1 MLGVVMRTV
10 FVVGTRGIPD
20 VEGGAEK
27 NAERLFPLI
36 VQRGWRVIV
45 GGLRPNIKTPTYR
58 GVELW
63 AAPTSN
69 LLKTDKLLYYVRA
82 VLHAIKLKPDIVHFQ
97 ELGSAIFLF
106 FYKLLGCRIVV
117 RYGSADYLLPKWG
130 LIGRLGFRLAEY
142 QLRFADAV
150 IVVTPALADRLK
162 ERGVRNNVHVIANA
176 IDARS
181 EFEEG
186 HVPEVKRPYIL
197 AVGRVTIQKNFHRLI
212 EGFRIFA
219 DRHPDVTLVIAGGID
234 DERYVNAE
242 IVPLLDDRVEMLG
255 RLPRSA
261 MGGLYERASLYVNS
275 SIHEGSS
282 NAVLEAVSW
291 NCPILLSDI
300 PENRDFGLDNDNYF
314 AAEDPVAVAEALG
327 RAYENQDAYRTP
339 KGPFPVW
346 EDVAWETDRIY
357 TMLCTPE
364 VPAKAV
370 VEQPAV

>member
-1 MLGVVMRTV
+1 MRTV

-36 VQRGWRVIV
+36 AQRGWRVVV
-45 GGLRPNIKTPTYR
+45 GGLRPNITAPTYR

-63 AAPTSN
+63 AAPTSY

-82 VLHAIKLKPDIVHFQ
+82 ALHAIRLKPDIVHFQ
-97 ELGSAIFLF
+97 ELGSAIFLI
-106 FYKLLGCRIVV
+106 FYKLIGCRIVV

-130 LIGRLGFRLAEY
+130 FIGRMGFRLAEM

-150 IVVTPALADRLK
+150 IAVTPALAERLRD
-162 ERGVRNNVHVIANA
+162 RGVSGNIHVISNA
-176 IDARS
+176 IDQKS
-181 EFEEG
+181 EFQDGDVPAIEG
-186 HVPEVKRPYIL
+186 AYIL
-197 AVGRVTIQKNFHRLI
+197 AVGRVTVQKNFHRLI

-219 DRHPDVTLVIAGGID
+219 DRNPGVKLVIAGGID
-234 DERYVNAE
+234 DDSYVNAA
-242 IVPLLDDRVEMLG
+242 IAPLLDDRIEMLG

-261 MGGLYERASLYVNS
+261 MGSLYENASLYVNS

-300 PENRDFGLDNDNYF
+300 PENRDFGLEEENYF
-314 AAEDPVAVAEALG
+314 LPEDPGAIAEALG
-327 RAYENQDAYRTP
+327 RAYQDQDNYRTP
-339 KGPFPVW
+339 KGSFPVW

-357 TMLCTPE
+357 TRICSPE
-364 VPAKAV
+364 IAAV
-370 VEQPAV
+370 AIEQPAV

>member
-1 MLGVVMRTV
+1 M
-10 FVVGTRGIPD
+10 
-20 VEGGAEK
+20 EGGAEK

-45 GGLRPNIKTPTYR
+45 GGLRPNITAPSYR

-63 AAPTSN
+63 AAPSSN
-69 LLKTDKLLYYVRA
+69 LLKTDKLIYYVRA
-82 VLHAIKLKPDIVHFQ
+82 ALHAIKLRPDIVHFQ
-97 ELGSAIFLF
+97 ELGSAIFLV

-150 IVVTPALADRLK
+150 IAVTPALAERLK
-162 ERGVRNNVHVIANA
+162 ERGLRQNVHVIANA
-176 IDARS
+176 VDARS
-181 EFEEG
+181 EFEESR
-186 HVPEVKRPYIL
+186 VPEVKRPYIL
-197 AVGRVTIQKNFHRLI
+197 AVGRVTVQKNFHRLI
-212 EGFRIFA
+212 RGFKIFA
-219 DRHPDVTLVIAGGID
+219 DRNPDVTLVIAGGVD
-234 DERYVNAE
+234 DERYVNSE
-242 IVPLLDDRVEMLG
+242 IMPLLDDRIEMLG
-255 RLPRSA
+255 RLPRST
-261 MGGLYERASLYVNS
+261 MGSLYEHASVYVNS

-300 PENRDFGLDNDNYF
+300 PENRDFGLEDDNYF
-314 AAEDPVAVAEALG
+314 AAEDPAIIAEALE
-327 RAYENQDAYRTP
+327 RAYANPDAYRTP

-346 EDVAWETDRIY
+346 EDVAWQTDQIY
-357 TMLCTPE
+357 TMLCTQE
-364 VPAKAV
+364 APAAAA

>member
-1 MLGVVMRTV
+1 MRTV
-10 FVVGTRGIPD
+10 FVIGTRGIPD

-36 VQRGWRVIV
+36 VQKGWRVVV
-45 GGLRPNIKTPTYR
+45 GGLQPNIKAPTYR

-63 AAPTSN
+63 AAPTSY

-82 VLHAIKLKPDIVHFQ
+82 ALHAVRLRPDIVHFQ

-130 LIGRLGFRLAEY
+130 LLGRMGFRLAEF

-150 IVVTPALADRLK
+150 IAVTPALAERLR
-162 ERGVRNNVHVIANA
+162 ERGVSDNIHVIANA
-176 IDARS
+176 VDARS
-181 EFEEG
+181 EFQELDAPIVEG
-186 HVPEVKRPYIL
+186 TYIL
-197 AVGRVTIQKNFHRLI
+197 AVGRVTHQKNFHRLI
-212 EGFRIFA
+212 EGFKRFA
-219 DRHPDVTLVIAGGID
+219 DANPEVKLVIAGGVD
-234 DERYVNAE
+234 DERYVNTE
-242 IVPLLDDRVEMLG
+242 IVPLLDDRVKMLG

-261 MGGLYERASLYVNS
+261 MGQLYENAAVYVNS

-300 PENRDFGLDNDNYF
+300 PENRDFGLDDDNYF
-314 AAEDPVAVAEALG
+314 GAEDPAVIADALA
-327 RAYENQDAYRTP
+327 RAYADQDAYRTP

-357 TMLCTPE
+357 SMLCSPE
-364 VPAKAV
+364 TAAPAR

>member
-1 MLGVVMRTV
+1 MRTV

-36 VQRGWRVIV
+36 VQKGWRVVV
-45 GGLRPNIKTPTYR
+45 GGLKPNIKTPSYR

-63 AAPTSN
+63 AAPTSYV
-69 LLKTDKLLYYVRA
+69 LKTDKLLYYVRA
-82 VLHAIKLKPDIVHFQ
+82 ALYAVRLRPDIVHFQ
-97 ELGSAIFLF
+97 ELGSAIFLL

-130 LIGRLGFRLAEY
+130 LIGRIGFRLAEF

-150 IVVTPALADRLK
+150 IAVTPALAERLR
-162 ERGVRNNVHVIANA
+162 ERGFGKNIHVIANA
-176 IDARS
+176 VDARS
-181 EFEEG
+181 EFQEG
-186 HVPEVKRPYIL
+186 NVPEIEHPYIL

-212 EGFRIFA
+212 EGFKLFA
-219 DRHPDVTLVIAGGID
+219 DQHPEARLVIAGGID

-242 IVPLLDDRVEMLG
+242 ILPLLDDRIKMLG

-261 MGGLYERASLYVNS
+261 MGSLYEHASVYVNS

-300 PENRDFGLDNDNYF
+300 PENRDFGLDGDNYF
-314 AAEDPVAVAEALG
+314 NAEDPDVIGEALA
-327 RAYENQDAYRTP
+327 RAYTSPDAYRTP

-346 EDVAWETDRIY
+346 EDVAWQTDRIY
-357 TMLCTPE
+357 TMLCSPE
-364 VPAKAV
+364 VPAPV
-370 VEQPAV
+370 HIEQPAV